1 MLLQRK
7 SESRQAQELLSG
19 VGCCIPL
26 KKCGIIWTVWLNKS
40 YNLLLSGM
48 IFWYNILMKQ
58 AGNHSR
64 TEKGVPYER
73 NGFLWQGKTIK
84 EEIYIQENHREK

>member
-1 MLLQRK
+1 
-7 SESRQAQELLSG
+7 
-19 VGCCIPL
+19 
-26 KKCGIIWTVWLNKS
+26 
-40 YNLLLSGM
+40 
-48 IFWYNILMKQ
+48 MKQ